1 MAELG
6 KSYGEALFLLEEGK
20 DIEGE
25 LRLALDVLK
34 GIPGLEGVLMSPRI
48 GGEERAALAKKVFHE
63 VKDQHLLSLLLL
75 LCKKRKIS
83 LLPGVCEGYLQLLD
97 KKNGTER
104 GIVHSVRPLSEE
116 EIHRLEKA
124 LGNEKGTRVRL
135 ENRLDESLIGGVT
148 VTLGDRHYD
157 GSIKGRAR
165 SLREALMKGA

>member
-1 MAELG
+1 MADLG

-20 DIEGE
+20 DIEEE
-25 LRLALDVLK
+25 LRLALAALRGV
-34 GIPGLEGVLMSPRI
+34 PGLEAVLMSPRI
-48 GGEERAALAKKVFHE
+48 EGEERAALARKAFHE

-75 LCKKRKIS
+75 LSKKRKIS
-83 LLPGVCEGYLQLLD
+83 LLPKVCEGYLLLLD

-104 GIVHSVRPLSEE
+104 GIVHSVRPLSAE
-116 EIHRLEKA
+116 EIRRLEKA
-124 LGNEKGTRVRL
+124 LACEKGTRVRL
-135 ENRLDESLIGGVT
+135 ENRIDESLIGGVS

>member
-1 MAELG
+1 MDDLG

-25 LRLALDVLK
+25 LRLALDALK
-34 GIPGLEGVLMSPRI
+34 GIPGLEEVLMSPRI
-48 GGEERAALAKKVFHE
+48 EGEERASLAGKAFHE

-75 LCKKRKIS
+75 LSRKRKIA

-116 EIHRLEKA
+116 EIHCLEKA